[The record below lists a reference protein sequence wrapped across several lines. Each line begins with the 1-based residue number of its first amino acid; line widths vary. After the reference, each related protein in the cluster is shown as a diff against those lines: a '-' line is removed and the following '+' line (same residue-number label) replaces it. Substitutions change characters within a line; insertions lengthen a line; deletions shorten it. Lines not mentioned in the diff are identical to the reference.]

1 MRSRPTEFALCAACV
16 LLTPPLAAPAARS
29 SSFTL
34 PNPQVKSSQNEN
46 PKQDGDAEAELHKA
60 IANAGNDRA
69 ALVKNLTAYLQRFPD
84 APRKGNVYQALIEAC
99 QQLRDVNCAVD
110 YTERLIAIEPDNSE
124 IMMLA
129 TDLLQQ
135 RGDDASLT
143 RAAGYATRVLD
154 RVEKAVPADK
164 PPQQSVAEWRDHQNQ
179 MRTALYAVR
188 GNIEKSQRN
197 YDTAVKDLRT
207 SFSIYPN
214 AVAAMILGEIHETQN
229 DIPGAIEEYSL
240 AFVLPENG
248 PAGKVDRLDVRRKLG
263 NDWRRVH
270 GTEKGLGEAILAAYD
285 RVSAK
290 PPGDAPNPLARNA
303 ERNAERNKDAKDVF
317 DFVLE
322 RPNGAPL
329 PLAPFRGKVV
339 ALSFWATW
347 CSPCRIVEPIFNE
360 LAKGYAGN
368 PKVEFL
374 AVNTDEDRALVA
386 PFAAREKWTLP
397 IAYADG
403 LDALFDV
410 ETLPTIIVLDSTG
423 KIIYRTSEYTTRDF
437 STKLSTAI
445 DASLAS
451 R

>member
-1 MRSRPTEFALCAACV
+1 MRFQRTEFALCAACV
-16 LLTPPLAAPAARS
+16 LLILPFAAPAGS
-29 SSFTL
+29 STFTL
-34 PNPQVKSSQNEN
+34 PGPQAKSSQDEN
-46 PKQDGDAEAELHKA
+46 PKQDNDAEAELHKA

-84 APRKGNVYQALIEAC
+84 APRKGNVYQALVEAC
-99 QQLRDVNCAVD
+99 QQLRDTNCALD
-110 YTERLIAIEPDNSE
+110 YAERLIALQPDDSDM
-124 IMMLA
+124 MMLA
-129 TDLLQQ
+129 TNLLQQ

-143 RAAGYATRVLD
+143 RAEGYATRVLD

-164 PPQQSVAEWRDHQNQ
+164 PPQQSVAEWHDHQNQ

-197 YDTAVKDLRT
+197 YDVAVKDLRT

-214 AVAAMILGEIHETQN
+214 AVAAMILGEIDEIRS
-229 DIPGAIEEYSL
+229 DIPAAIEEYSL

-270 GTEKGLGEAILAAYD
+270 GSEKGLGEAILAAYD

-290 PPGDAPNPLARNA
+290 PPNDANNPLSRIAA
-303 ERNAERNKDAKDVF
+303 RNKDAKDIF
-317 DFVLE
+317 DFVLA
-322 RPNGAPL
+322 RPTGTPL
-329 PLAPFRGKVV
+329 SLAAFRGKIV

-347 CSPCRIVEPIFNE
+347 CSPCRVVEPVFNQV
-360 LAKGYAGN
+360 AKGYAGN

-386 PFAAREKWTLP
+386 PFAAREKWTLSL
-397 IAYADG
+397 AYADG
-403 LDALFDV
+403 LDALLDV
-410 ETLPTIIVLDSTG
+410 ETLPTIIVLDSAG

-437 STKLSTAI
+437 STKLSTAL

-451 R
+451 H

>member
-1 MRSRPTEFALCAACV
+1 MRFRPTEFVLCVCAIAS
-16 LLTPPLAAPAARS
+16 LGLASPAGS
-29 SSFTL
+29 STFTSAG
-34 PNPQVKSSQNEN
+34 PQSKSSQDGNA
-46 PKQDGDAEAELHKA
+46 KQNGDAEAELHKA
-60 IANAGNDRA
+60 IASAGNDRA
-69 ALVKNLTAYLQRFPD
+69 ALVKNLTSYLQRFPD

-99 QQLRDVNCAVD
+99 QQLRDVTCAID
-110 YTERLIAIEPDNSE
+110 YAERLIAIEPDNSE

-188 GNIEKSQRN
+188 GNIEKSRRDN
-197 YDTAVKDLRT
+197 DAAVKDLRM
-207 SFSIYPN
+207 SFSVYPN
-214 AVAAMILGEIHETQN
+214 AVAAMILGEINETQN
-229 DIPGAIEEYSL
+229 DIPSAIEEYSL

-270 GTEKGLGEAILAAYD
+270 GSEKGLGEAILAAYD
-285 RVSAK
+285 RVSSK
-290 PPGDAPNPLARNA
+290 PPGDMPNPVA
-303 ERNAERNKDAKDVF
+303 RNKDAKNVF
-317 DFVLE
+317 EFVLA
-322 RPNGAPL
+322 RPTGAPL
-329 PLAPFRGKVV
+329 SLAAFRGKVV

-347 CSPCRIVEPIFNE
+347 CSPCRVVEPIFNQV
-360 LAKGYAGN
+360 AKGYAGN

-410 ETLPTIIVLDSTG
+410 ETLPTLIVLDSAG
-423 KIIYRTSEYTTRDF
+423 KIIYRTSEFTTRDF
-437 STKLSTAI
+437 TAKLSGAI

-451 R
+451 H

>member
-1 MRSRPTEFALCAACV
+1 MRFQRTEFALCAACV
-16 LLTPPLAAPAARS
+16 LLILPFAAPAGS
-29 SSFTL
+29 STFTL
-34 PNPQVKSSQNEN
+34 ASPQVKSSQSEN
-46 PKQDGDAEAELHKA
+46 PKQDNDAEAELHKA

-110 YTERLIAIEPDNSE
+110 YAERLIAIEPDNSE

-164 PPQQSVAEWRDHQNQ
+164 PPQQSVAEWHDHQNQ

-197 YDTAVKDLRT
+197 YDVAVKDLRT

-214 AVAAMILGEIHETQN
+214 AVAAMILGEIDEIRS

-240 AFVLPENG
+240 SFVLPENG

-263 NDWRRVH
+263 NDWRRAH
-270 GTEKGLGEAILAAYD
+270 GSEKGLGEAILAAYD
-285 RVSAK
+285 RVSSK
-290 PPGDAPNPLARNA
+290 PTADPANPLA
-303 ERNAERNKDAKDVF
+303 RNKDAKDIF
-317 DFVLE
+317 DFVLA
-322 RPNGAPL
+322 RPTGTPL
-329 PLAPFRGKVV
+329 SLAAFRGKIV

-360 LAKGYAGN
+360 LAKRYAGN

-403 LDALFDV
+403 LDALFGV
-410 ETLPTIIVLDSTG
+410 ETLPTIIVLDSAG

-437 STKLSTAI
+437 STKLSTAL

-451 R
+451 H

>member
-1 MRSRPTEFALCAACV
+1 
-16 LLTPPLAAPAARS
+16 
-29 SSFTL
+29 
-34 PNPQVKSSQNEN
+34 
-46 PKQDGDAEAELHKA
+46 
-60 IANAGNDRA
+60 
-69 ALVKNLTAYLQRFPD
+69 
-84 APRKGNVYQALIEAC
+84 
-99 QQLRDVNCAVD
+99 
-110 YTERLIAIEPDNSE
+110 
-124 IMMLA
+124 MMLA
-129 TDLLQQ
+129 ADLLQQ

-143 RAAGYATRVLD
+143 RASGYATRVLD

-188 GNIEKSQRN
+188 GNIEKSRRD
-197 YDTAVKDLRT
+197 YDAAVKDLRT

-214 AVAAMILGEIHETQN
+214 AVAAMILGEIDETQN

-248 PAGKVDRLDVRRKLG
+248 PAGKVDRRDVRRKLG
-263 NDWRRVH
+263 NDWRRAH
-270 GTEKGLGEAILAAYD
+270 GSEKGLGEAILAAYD
-285 RVSAK
+285 RVPSR
-290 PPGDAPNPLARNA
+290 PPGDAPNPLARN
-303 ERNAERNKDAKDVF
+303 KDAKDAF
-317 DFVLE
+317 DFVLG
-322 RPNGAPL
+322 RPNGAAL

-347 CSPCRIVEPIFNE
+347 CSPCRVVEPIFNQV
-360 LAKGYAGN
+360 AKGYAGN

-410 ETLPTIIVLDSTG
+410 ETLPTIIVLDNTG
-423 KIIYRTSEYTTRDF
+423 KIIYRTSEFTTRDF
-437 STKLSTAI
+437 SAKLSGAI

-451 R
+451 H

>member
-1 MRSRPTEFALCAACV
+1 MRFRPTEFVLCAAACA
-16 LLTPPLAAPAARS
+16 LLTLPLAAAAARS
-29 SSFTL
+29 SAFTL
-34 PNPQVKSSQNEN
+34 AGPQVKSSQDEN
-46 PKQDGDAEAELHKA
+46 PKQDRDAEAELHKA
-60 IANAGNDRA
+60 IASAGNDRA

-110 YTERLIAIEPDNSE
+110 YAERLIAVEPDNSE

-188 GNIEKSQRN
+188 GNIEKSQRD
-197 YDTAVKDLRT
+197 YDAAVKDLRT

-214 AVAAMILGEIHETQN
+214 AVAAMILGEIDEIQN
-229 DIPGAIEEYSL
+229 DIPAAIDEYSL
-240 AFVLPENG
+240 AFVLPKNG

-270 GTEKGLGEAILAAYD
+270 GSEKGLGEAILAAYD

-290 PPGDAPNPLARNA
+290 PPGDASNPLARNTA
-303 ERNAERNKDAKDVF
+303 RNKDAKDVF
-317 DFVLE
+317 DFVLS

-329 PLAPFRGKVV
+329 SLAPFRGKVV

-347 CSPCRIVEPIFNE
+347 CSPCRVVEPIFNQ

-386 PFAAREKWTLP
+386 PFAAKEKWTLP
-397 IAYADG
+397 IAYSDG
-403 LDALFDV
+403 LDALLDV
-410 ETLPTIIVLDSTG
+410 ETLPTIIVLDSAG
-423 KIIYRTSEYTTRDF
+423 KIIYRTSEFTTRDF
-437 STKLSTAI
+437 SAKLSAAI

-451 R
+451 H